1 MAGSKE
7 TLLTSARIL
16 GNFCILNFSRRDS
29 AVSYATGSEFTPL
42 FKTPS
47 E

>member
-1 MAGSKE
+1 MAKRNE

-16 GNFCILNFSRRDS
+16 GDLYSLDFSRHDS
-29 AVSYATGSEFTPL
+29 AVSYATGSEFMQL